1 MTTQGVAARATKA
14 HRDLTNGSIVRWLAT
29 LSAPAAVEMTITQSA
44 QLIDTYWLGQ
54 VGGIGLAAAAIGSTL
69 RMVLIS
75 PMMGLSMGGLAV
87 VARHVGERDQRG
99 ADYAVMQSL
108 LLVFLFTIPLMAI
121 GLVFGRPFLQ
131 WMGAS
136 DELLESSLIYFSTLF
151 LGLFFTEA
159 LPTMSAVI
167 RGAGHPEYTLRIN
180 ILSTT
185 TMLILDPLLVLGS
198 GEIVRR
204 LSGLVGPFADP
215 FVALTGAPLPA
226 MGVKGAAITAIV
238 SAAVGVLAQ
247 FVILI
252 SGKAGVYFRLS
263 AVRPDFP
270 MMGRILKVALPTAAQ
285 RLSLNLAGALL
296 IRLVTGL
303 GTEVLTGYSVVTRL
317 SLVMQG
323 TISGVGMATA
333 TMVGQNLGG
342 KRVDRAVRSTW
353 LGLQGSALC
362 SLIIYGLAS
371 LTPVWLITRFSHAPG
386 AVAVGVE
393 GLRYFVA
400 AGLFLGWP
408 TTLGSA
414 LGGAGDAVSPMIAN
428 VGSLWLLQLPICWL
442 LISDR
447 YGLGS
452 QGVWISLAVGYLVG
466 AVGLMWWWRKGRWQT
481 IKL

>member
-1 MTTQGVAARATKA
+1 
-14 HRDLTNGSIVRWLAT
+14 
-29 LSAPAAVEMTITQSA
+29 
-44 QLIDTYWLGQ
+44 
-54 VGGIGLAAAAIGSTL
+54 
-69 RMVLIS
+69 
-75 PMMGLSMGGLAV
+75 MMGLSMGGMAV

-121 GLVFGRPFLQ
+121 GRGVGRPFLQ

-215 FVALTGAPLPA
+215 FVALTARRCRPWGQGGRYHGHRQRGRGGTGPDRDLDQRQSGGVLPA
-226 MGVKGAAITAIV
+226 ERAAARLSHDGPHPESGAAHGGP
-238 SAAVGVLAQ
+238 AAVAQ
-247 FVILI
+247 P
-252 SGKAGVYFRLS
+252 GR
-263 AVRPDFP
+263 RPPD
-270 MMGRILKVALPTAAQ
+270 
-285 RLSLNLAGALL
+285 
-296 IRLVTGL
+296 RLVTGL
-303 GTEVLTGYSVVTRL
+303 GNEVLTGYSVVTRL

-371 LTPVWLITRFSHAPG
+371 LTPVWLITRFSHDPG

-400 AGLFLGWP
+400 AGLFLGWS

-414 LGGAGDAVSPMIAN
+414 LGGEI
-428 VGSLWLLQLPICWL
+428 
-442 LISDR
+442 
-447 YGLGS
+447 
-452 QGVWISLAVGYLVG
+452 
-466 AVGLMWWWRKGRWQT
+466 GRASCRERVCQYV
-481 IKL
+481 